1 MEDNENVST
10 PNTTENGGTEKEPVN
25 TTENEKK
32 QVEEGTNKSATDN
45 KSKVD
50 ETKPGTEKTQV
61 EKTFT
66 QAELNSV
73 VENRISRLEAKHK
86 KEMEELEQRYKGG
99 DYSPE
104 IKTLQEQLTAE
115 KSKSTD
121 LQNQLARYEIDN
133 AFMKEGVSDEF
144 KEFVE
149 YKVLRMVT
157 EEKDFA
163 SCLKEFKQQGEN
175 SKYFKATT
183 GGKSIVPPRPNNS
196 SANTEQLASE
206 KALEKSMGL

>member
-1 MEDNENVST
+1 M
-10 PNTTENGGTEKEPVN
+10 
-25 TTENEKK
+25 
-32 QVEEGTNKSATDN
+32 
-45 KSKVD
+45 
-50 ETKPGTEKTQV
+50 
-61 EKTFT
+61 
-66 QAELNSV
+66 
-73 VENRISRLEAKHK
+73 
-86 KEMEELEQRYKGG
+86 
-99 DYSPE
+99 
-104 IKTLQEQLTAE
+104 TAE

-133 AFMKEGVSDEF
+133 AFMKEGVNDEF

>member
-1 MEDNENVST
+1 MEDNENVLT

-32 QVEEGTNKSATDN
+32 QVEEGTNKSAIDS

-104 IKTLQEQLTAE
+104 IKTL
-115 KSKSTD
+115 
-121 LQNQLARYEIDN
+121 
-133 AFMKEGVSDEF
+133 
-144 KEFVE
+144 
-149 YKVLRMVT
+149 
-157 EEKDFA
+157 
-163 SCLKEFKQQGEN
+163 
-175 SKYFKATT
+175 
-183 GGKSIVPPRPNNS
+183 
-196 SANTEQLASE
+196 
-206 KALEKSMGL
+206 